1 MTAKFLR
8 PIFLMLVFSS
18 LICPAKTFSQQSPGP
33 DEKFLLDAV
42 NRERAGEKLPPL
54 KWDANLAAAARA
66 HVHAMVARNRLSHQ
80 FSGEPD
86 LTARASNAGARFSM
100 VAENVAEAPTVSELH
115 IGWMNSLPHRTNIMN
130 PKLTAIGIAV
140 EMRGEQYFAVQDF
153 STAVGALSREEQER
167 QVGVLLQKQGLKMA
181 ASPDDARKACD
192 SNSGYSGAR
201 PSAIL
206 HFEAPDLNQL
216 PEQVTATIKK
226 GAYKTAAAGSCGV
239 NATDGFSHFR
249 IAILLYG
256 TVNQSMP

>member
-1 MTAKFLR
+1 MTAIFLR
-8 PIFLMLVFSS
+8 PIFLMLVFSC
-18 LICPAKTFSQQSPGP
+18 LICTEKTFSQQFPGP

-86 LTARASNAGARFSM
+86 LTARTSGAGARFGM
-100 VAENVAEAPTVSELH
+100 VAENVAEAPSVSELH
-115 IGWMNSLPHRTNIMN
+115 IGWMNSLPHRSNIMN

-153 STAVGALSREEQER
+153 STAVDAMSREEQEK
-167 QVGVLLQKQGLKMA
+167 QVGLLLQKLGLKIA
-181 ASPDDARKACD
+181 ASPEDARKACD

-201 PSAIL
+201 PMAIL

-216 PEQVTATIKK
+216 PEQVAATIKK
-226 GAYKTAAAGSCGV
+226 GPYRAAAAGACSV
-239 NATDGFSHFR
+239 KATDGFSHFR
-249 IAILLYG
+249 IAILLFG
-256 TVNQSMP
+256 TAN